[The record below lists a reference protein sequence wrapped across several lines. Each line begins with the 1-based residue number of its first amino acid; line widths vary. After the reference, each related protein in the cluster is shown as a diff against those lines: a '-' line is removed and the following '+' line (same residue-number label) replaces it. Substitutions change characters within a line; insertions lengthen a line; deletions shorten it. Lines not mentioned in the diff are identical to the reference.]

1 MMNLV
6 VYSHE
11 VAPRN
16 RGYCTLILKTHTVQL
31 KTKPRQKNRWYSQN
45 KWPRKGYEGILAW
58 VALRWC
64 LILRMTELHCFLF
77 NVLKIFSKLFRQY
90 VHSFI
95 FFIFPSFI
103 ENYVHAICSNYSSTV
118 SLLPCPL
125 KSYPFFLSFENKQAL
140 KRNKVRLKTNWN
152 MGKKRH
158 KKHIS
163 TYILTSKVP

>member
-1 MMNLV
+1 M
-6 VYSHE
+6 
-11 VAPRN
+11 
-16 RGYCTLILKTHTVQL
+16 CT
-31 KTKPRQKNRWYSQN
+31 P
-45 KWPRKGYEGILAW
+45 
-58 VALRWC
+58 
-64 LILRMTELHCFLF
+64 F
-77 NVLKIFSKLFRQY
+77 
-90 VHSFI
+90 

-158 KKHIS
+158 KKHIN
-163 TYILTSKVP
+163 TYILTSKVPQKYKIGNHNIYVKSLLSKKQKNLKKWDTNLNRKFLRDQTEIAEKHLRKCSQ

>member
-45 KWPRKGYEGILAW
+45 KWPRKGYEGVLAW
-58 VALRWC
+58 VALRLC

-95 FFIFPSFI
+95 F
-103 ENYVHAICSNYSSTV
+103 
-118 SLLPCPL
+118 L
-125 KSYPFFLSFENKQAL
+125 FFLILLKTMFMQYVLTTVLRFPYSHVHWNHTLSFSH
-140 KRNKVRLKTNWN
+140 LKTN
-152 MGKKRH
+152 
-158 KKHIS
+158 KH
-163 TYILTSKVP
+163 